1 MSGTPGLQEDQIK
14 KAVAA
19 LLKHVER
26 QQAKANELL
35 EEDELLYLVRSS
47 SKSHPSELLWPSGLS
62 RIVKAV
68 IALDVDQLP
77 LLQIIALKKTPQ
89 DRRKDKPRRMYAKL
103 LHALKLAS

>member
-47 SKSHPSELLWPSGLS
+47 SISYPLGAHWPLGSS
-62 RIVKAV
+62 P
-68 IALDVDQLP
+68 LDE
-77 LLQIIALKKTPQ
+77 I
-89 DRRKDKPRRMYAKL
+89 YFHN
-103 LHALKLAS
+103 LH